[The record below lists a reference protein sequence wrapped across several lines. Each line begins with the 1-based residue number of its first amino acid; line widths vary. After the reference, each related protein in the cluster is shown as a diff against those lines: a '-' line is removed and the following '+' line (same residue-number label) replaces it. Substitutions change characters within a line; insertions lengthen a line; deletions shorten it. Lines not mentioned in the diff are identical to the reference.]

1 MGGAPNQAHVTAGDL
16 PADDDAMR
24 ELARLRSPVL
34 VYLLDAG
41 FQITFS
47 SDGTPPGPLPAE
59 VDEAVHEMRASLD
72 AGEPAAAVLP
82 GSRIVRVER
91 LIGESAETAYVVFI
105 ELVGKPTES

>member
-1 MGGAPNQAHVTAGDL
+1 MTAGDL
-16 PADDDAMR
+16 PADDDALR
-24 ELARLRSPVL
+24 ELARLRAPVL

-59 VDEAVHEMRASLD
+59 VDEAVQAMRASLD
-72 AGEPAAAVLP
+72 AGEPGAGALP
-82 GSRIVRVER
+82 GSRIVRAER
-91 LIGESAETAYVVFI
+91 LVGDSSQTAYVVFI